1 MDVIGSIPVGPT
13 NEIPRHDVS
22 GDFAFTVLFCADTRI
37 SPMDSSSYIP
47 PSQRS
52 LSDSDL
58 QEALGRVR
66 SDYEGT
72 LEAMAFLEEQAK
84 LRAED
89 NAQFSTWVE
98 KMQQNGTPQAL
109 WALENAM
116 RQRSGLPALPAPN
129 FNQIEKDLPDTS
141 GVLLPESVRE
151 VPYVL
156 SSAQVESEAEV
167 DTAPTD
173 LPFNTPQVSPEPVTA
188 DSVLQS
194 VSAPVPVPVP
204 VLNPVPA
211 PVPAPSLAAEVIT
224 VDSEPRVNRRSQAI
238 SQFWAWLGLSGS
250 VLPFGM
256 GALLGQFDVSFL
268 QGVLAVALASLA
280 SASVI
285 SIGSLAGKRSGL
297 ATVFLSRAAFGV
309 GANAAP
315 AIFLVLARVF
325 WSSVLLWSLFVM
337 SESVGASASQ
347 TIPFNGLG
355 LVAPAA
361 VLIIA
366 TALAFYGGQVLFKA
380 QQIAGTFGAVVG
392 LLLIAVTTSGIAWN
406 DLLLESNRSW
416 VATFA
421 SATLIFSIFGLAWSG
436 TGADFARKLS
446 VNQLGAKVVGLA
458 FISLA
463 IIPTLFGSFGLALA
477 RGMRS
482 FGPEFLGAYEANFV
496 SALADYGYP
505 WLAAVLGVSALVSL
519 AVILAM
525 SQYST
530 NLGLHALGLKLRP
543 IVAQPV
549 LALLVAL
556 IAVLVVY
563 TVRTDLAW
571 QLVADYAVFFAVPV
585 AAWSG
590 IFASDVLIRRI
601 AYHEISLSRTYGFYK
616 SVNVLNVSGWFV
628 ATVIGLGLVD
638 ASSPGLSWLGYMAPS
653 LTNPD
658 YWLSTNFG
666 VLVALAIGVLVP
678 LATGIP
684 RIKRQEVEVLAI
696 EARRTELL
704 DVLGILE

>member
-1 MDVIGSIPVGPT
+1 
-13 NEIPRHDVS
+13 
-22 GDFAFTVLFCADTRI
+22 
-37 SPMDSSSYIP
+37 MDSSSYIP

-116 RQRSGLPALPAPN
+116 RQRSGLPPLPAPN
-129 FNQIEKDLPDTS
+129 FNQIENDLPDTS
-141 GVLLPESVRE
+141 GVLLPSSDRE
-151 VPYVL
+151 APQVL
-156 SSAQVESEAEV
+156 GSARVEVETEV

-173 LPFNTPQVSPEPVTA
+173 LPSYDLQISPEPVSA

-194 VSAPVPVPVP
+194 VAEPVPD
-204 VLNPVPA
+204 

-315 AIFLVLARVF
+315 AIVLVLARVF

-337 SESVGASASQ
+337 SESVGSSVSQ
-347 TIPFNGLG
+347 TITFNGLG

-380 QQIAGTFGAVVG
+380 QQIAGTVGVVVG
-392 LLLIAVTTSGIAWN
+392 LLLISVTTSGIAWN

-446 VNQLGAKVVGLA
+446 VNQLGLKVVGLA

-482 FGPEFLGAYEANFV
+482 FGPDFLGAYEANFV

-505 WLAAVLGVSALVSL
+505 WLAGVLGVSALLSL

-549 LALLVAL
+549 LALLVGL
-556 IAVLVVY
+556 IAGLVVY
-563 TVRTDLAW
+563 TVRTDVAW
-571 QLVADYAVFFAVPV
+571 QLVADYAVFFAVPM

-638 ASSPGLSWLGYMAPS
+638 ASSPGLTWLGYLAPS

-666 VLVALAIGVLVP
+666 GLVALAIGVLVP
-678 LATGIP
+678 LATGIL
-684 RIKRQEVEVLAI
+684 RIKRQEAEVLAI

>member
-22 GDFAFTVLFCADTRI
+22 GDFAFAVLFSADTRI

-66 SDYEGT
+66 SDYKGT

-116 RQRSGLPALPAPN
+116 RQRSGLPPLPAPN
-129 FNQIEKDLPDTS
+129 FNQIENDLPDTS
-141 GVLLPESVRE
+141 GVLLPSSDRE
-151 VPYVL
+151 APQVL
-156 SSAQVESEAEV
+156 GSAWVEVETEV

-173 LPFNTPQVSPEPVTA
+173 LPSTAPQISPEPVSA

-194 VSAPVPVPVP
+194 VAAPVPSSVPVPVP
-204 VLNPVPA
+204 D

-256 GALLGQFDVSFL
+256 GAILGQFDVSFL

-315 AIFLVLARVF
+315 AIVLVLARVF
-325 WSSVLLWSLFVM
+325 WSSLLLWSLFVM
-337 SESVGASASQ
+337 SESVDASASQ
-347 TIPFNGLG
+347 TIPFNGVA
-355 LVAPAA
+355 LVAPVA

-366 TALAFYGGQVLFKA
+366 SALAFYGGKVLFKA
-380 QQIAGTFGAVVG
+380 QQIAGTIGAVVG
-392 LLLIAVTTSGIAWN
+392 LLLISVTTSGIAWN

-446 VNQLGAKVVGLA
+446 ASQLGAKVVSLA

-477 RGMRS
+477 RGMRT
-482 FGPEFLGAYEANFV
+482 FGPEFRGAYEANFV
-496 SALADYGYP
+496 SALAAYGYP

-543 IVAQPV
+543 IVAQPA
-549 LALLVAL
+549 LAILVAL
-556 IAVLVVY
+556 IAGLVVY
-563 TVRTDLAW
+563 SVSTDFAW
-571 QLVADYAVFFAVPV
+571 NLVADYAVFFAVPM

-590 IFASDVLIRRI
+590 IFAADVLIRRI

-616 SVNVLNVSGWFV
+616 SVNVLNLAGWFV
-628 ATVIGLGLVD
+628 ASVIGLGLVD
-638 ASSPGLSWLGYMAPS
+638 ASSPGLTWLGYLAPS

-666 VLVALAIGVLVP
+666 VLVALAIGILVP
-678 LATGIP
+678 VATGIP
-684 RIKRQEVEVLAI
+684 RIKRQEAEVLAI